1 MLITKKSLLSNVI
14 HTMEIP
20 IEESKYKLWLEEV
33 LLQGNKRTLIQD
45 AFPDLTADQREFI
58 MTGITPEEWDQMFS
72 NPD

>member
-1 MLITKKSLLSNVI
+1 
-14 HTMEIP
+14 MEIP

-72 NPD
+72 NSD